1 MSVNG
6 PHIQAYVASVKRRVD
21 IAFAGQRMVQ
31 VFKCLNVISIQAAR
45 TFGQNSSG
53 LGVTEVGID

>member
-1 MSVNG
+1 MNR
-6 PHIQAYVASVKRRVD
+6 PHIQAFVASVQRHVD

-31 VFKCLNVISIQAAR
+31 VFKCLNVISIPAAR
-45 TFGQNSSG
+45 TFGPNSSG